1 MSETIGGREVHPVA
15 SIFPM
20 MSDSEIKALAE
31 DIEANGQQARVILA
45 WADESK
51 SATVLI
57 DGRNRSRAC
66 ELLGTD
72 PDVELFSSEFIPME
86 DFAPMIVSW
95 NLHRRHLSVS
105 QRAMVAVEYERVF
118 AEEAKK
124 RVGGRPRKQEEPEE
138 NLPQVS
144 GREPQSADEAG
155 DLFNV
160 SGRSVRDAKFVA
172 EHDPELAGRVK
183 ADEVSVSAAAKG
195 LRDKEKPQPTDQELA
210 QKEARRLSKKGNAYL
225 KALLAELIE
234 LIGDE

>member
-1 MSETIGGREVHPVA
+1 MVEFIGGREVHPVA

-20 MSDSEIKALAE
+20 MSADELRALAD
-31 DIEANGQQARVILA
+31 DIRDNGQQSRVVAA

-51 SATVLI
+51 TETVLL

-66 ELLGTD
+66 ELLGIE
-72 PDVELFSSEFIPME
+72 PDLELFSPEFIPME

-105 QRAMVAVEYERVF
+105 QRAMVAVDYERVF
-118 AEEAKK
+118 AEQAKK
-124 RVGGRPRKQEEPEE
+124 RQESGVNQYTDESLRE
-138 NLPQVS
+138 NLPQAS
-144 GREPQSADEAG
+144 GKATDEAG

-172 EHDPELAGRVK
+172 EHDPELAEQVK

-195 LRDKEKPQPTDQELA
+195 LREKDKPEPTERELA
-210 QKEARRLSKKGNAYL
+210 HKDAQRLAKKGNAYL

-234 LIGDE
+234 LIGEE